1 MQSDKNTT
9 TQYQMYISETKK
21 NIDDF
26 IERNNYK
33 AAFGLLIV
41 FLERLEDNE
50 RKEVIDY
57 YSKDLEK
64 IMLGIKKTSNEKK
77 YL

>member
-1 MQSDKNTT
+1 MK
-9 TQYQMYISETKK
+9 TQYISDSKK
-21 NIDDF
+21 NIDYLIDKG
-26 IERNNYK
+26 NYK
-33 AAFGLLIV
+33 GAFGLLIM

-64 IMLGIKKTSNEKK
+64 FMLGLKKMSNEKK

>member
-1 MQSDKNTT
+1 MENNK
-9 TQYQMYISETKK
+9 MYISDSKK
-21 NIDDF
+21 NIDEF
-26 IERNNYK
+26 IDKGNYK

-41 FLERLEDNE
+41 FLERLDDNE

-64 IMLGIKKTSNEKK
+64 VMLGLKKMSNEKK